1 MHAEVNEV
9 RAANGLSELGYD
21 DTVASV
27 SRAHSED
34 MDARE
39 YFSHTNPDGERP
51 WDRYA
56 DVADS
61 TCSAYGENI
70 AQNWVGVTVRTDD
83 GSERYETS
91 EEIAAAIVEQWM
103 NSDGHRANI
112 LSTSYETEGLG
123 VYITAE
129 GKVYVT
135 QNFCG

>member
-1 MHAEVNEV
+1 MF
-9 RAANGLSELGYD
+9 
-21 DTVASV
+21 
-27 SRAHSED
+27 
-34 MDARE
+34 ARD

-56 DVADS
+56 DVADA

-70 AQNWVGVTVRTDD
+70 AQNWVGVTVRTGD
-83 GSERYETS
+83 GTERYETN
-91 EEIAAAIVEQWM
+91 EEIAAAVVEQWL

-112 LSTSYETEGLG
+112 LSTSYQSEGLG